1 MRTAGCLPGVQT
13 EQHHTLIHHFPED
26 FVCKEP
32 FHKFTDPFRYAPHR
46 AVAKAARLVI
56 SHIDSTPLLADAFSE
71 GKMLGVLVCSIPED
85 RNTVIPGDPTTV
97 IPGSDRESLRYLA
110 AFSGNVGGRSHIEGF
125 VPPIFDLQDPEGH
138 FKVREAEIT
147 ELNHK
152 IYALSN
158 SEQLITLEAALRKA
172 NEDKVAALADYR
184 MQMAQSRIRREE
196 VRNETSDPHILAG
209 LIKESQFEKAE
220 LKRLKTAWDE
230 KIAEI
235 QSQLQVLRNDI
246 AQLKASRARMSDELQ
261 DWIFRQY
268 IVHDAYG
275 DSSSIADIFAS
286 RGLVPPGGTGEC
298 AAPKLLEYAYRNGL
312 EPLAMGEFWYGKS
325 PNTAVRTHG
334 HFYPSCTSKCGPL
347 LGYMLRGL
355 LAEDIDIL
363 PRNGGGFFE
372 EGESLPEEGELVI
385 EARAEQIPPVSP
397 TFIPSP
403 KIIYEDA
410 DIVVAEKPSGM
421 PSVPTLDGSFSIQ
434 DYLTSALYLCDDC
447 VGEGDGAD
455 DGDRVDGNEGLQ
467 FFGVT
472 AAHRLDMDTSGVM
485 VFAKNRKALT
495 NLHRQFEEHT
505 VRKTYMARISAP
517 DQAFLNT
524 NLLKHSA
531 TNPGHFH
538 DHHEVTRHCEERQRR
553 GNPLYDHA
561 RNVNG
566 TIPLPLSP
574 DYDER
579 PRQKVDFQQG
589 KPSHTD
595 YKVVN
600 ENPDGTTDLLLHPR
614 TGRTHQLRVH
624 CAHTLGLGRPILGD
638 LLYGGWSAHPTHTSA
653 SDSAS
658 TLTSDTASHPT
669 HRLHLHALSITF
681 KHPTTGKELTFT
693 SRELCY

>member
-1 MRTAGCLPGVQT
+1 M
-13 EQHHTLIHHFPED
+13 IHHFPED

-32 FHKFTDPFRYAPHR
+32 FHRFTDPFRYAPHP
-46 AVAKAARLVI
+46 AVAEAARLVI

-85 RNTVIPGDPTTV
+85 RNTVIPGDPATV
-97 IPGSDRESLRYLA
+97 IPGSDRESLHYLA

-125 VPPIFDLQDPEGH
+125 VPPIFDLQDPAGH

-172 NEDKVAALADYR
+172 NEDKEAALADYR

-235 QSQLQVLRNDI
+235 QSQLQVLRDEI
-246 AQLKASRARMSDELQ
+246 VQLKDSRARMSDELQ

-268 IVHDAYG
+268 TVHDAYG

-312 EPLAMGEFWYGKS
+312 KPLAMGEFWYGKS

-355 LAEDIDIL
+355 LAKDIDIL
-363 PRNGGGFFE
+363 PRNVGGFFE

-403 KIIYEDA
+403 KIIYEDG

-421 PSVPTLDGSFSIQ
+421 PSVPTLDGNFSIQ
-434 DYLTSALYLCDDC
+434 DYLTSALYLSDDC

-467 FFGVT
+467 FFGVI

-517 DQAFLNT
+517 DDFRKSIGPETVLPPWPQGEGP
-524 NLLKHSA
+524 A
-531 TNPGHFH
+531 TKSWEGLFPDQCFSGAI
-538 DHHEVTRHCEERQRR
+538 T
-553 GNPLYDHA
+553 
-561 RNVNG
+561 
-566 TIPLPLSP
+566 LPLSP

-600 ENPDGTTDLLLHPR
+600 ENPDGTTDLLLYPR

-638 LLYGGWSAHPTHTSA
+638 LLYGGWSAHPTRTSA

-681 KHPTTGKELTFT
+681 KHPTTGEELTFS

>member
-32 FHKFTDPFRYAPHR
+32 FHRFTDPFRYAPHP
-46 AVAKAARLVI
+46 AVAEAARLVI
-56 SHIDSTPLLADAFSE
+56 SHIDSTPLLAGAFSE

-85 RNTVIPGDPTTV
+85 PATV

-125 VPPIFDLQDPEGH
+125 VPPIFDLLDPEGH

-158 SEQLITLEAALRKA
+158 SEQLITLEAALQKA
-172 NEDKVAALADYR
+172 NEDKEAALADYR

-235 QSQLQVLRNDI
+235 QSQLQVLRDEI
-246 AQLKASRARMSDELQ
+246 VQLKASRARMSDELQ

-312 EPLAMGEFWYGKS
+312 KPLAMGEFWYGKS

-355 LAEDIDIL
+355 LAEEIDIL
-363 PRNGGGFFE
+363 PRNVGGFFE

-397 TFIPSP
+397 AFIPSP
-403 KIIYEDA
+403 IIIYEDG

-434 DYLTSALYLCDDC
+434 DYLTSALYLSDDC
-447 VGEGDGAD
+447 VGEGDGTD

-517 DQAFLNT
+517 DDFRKSIGPETMLPPCPQGEGP
-524 NLLKHSA
+524 A
-531 TNPGHFH
+531 TKSWEGLFPDQCFSGAI
-538 DHHEVTRHCEERQRR
+538 T
-553 GNPLYDHA
+553 
-561 RNVNG
+561 
-566 TIPLPLSP
+566 LPLSP

-600 ENPDGTTDLLLHPR
+600 ENPDGTTDLLLYPR

-638 LLYGGWSAHPTHTSA
+638 LLYGGWSAHPTSSSA

-681 KHPTTGKELTFT
+681 KHPTTGEELTFT

>member
-1 MRTAGCLPGVQT
+1 M
-13 EQHHTLIHHFPED
+13 IHHFPED

-32 FHKFTDPFRYAPHR
+32 FHRFTDPFRYAPHP
-46 AVAKAARLVI
+46 AVAEAARLVI

-85 RNTVIPGDPTTV
+85 RNTVIPGDPATV
-97 IPGSDRESLRYLA
+97 IPGSDRESLHYLA

-125 VPPIFDLQDPEGH
+125 VPPIFDLQDPAGH

-172 NEDKVAALADYR
+172 NEDKEAALADYR

-235 QSQLQVLRNDI
+235 QSQLQVLRDEI
-246 AQLKASRARMSDELQ
+246 VQLKDSRARMSDELQ

-268 IVHDAYG
+268 TVHDAYG

-312 EPLAMGEFWYGKS
+312 KPLAMGEFWYGKS

-385 EARAEQIPPVSP
+385 EAREEQIPPVSP

-403 KIIYEDA
+403 KIIYEDG

-421 PSVPTLDGSFSIQ
+421 PSVPTLDGNFSIQ
-434 DYLTSALYLCDDC
+434 DYLTSALYLSDDC

-467 FFGVT
+467 FFGVI

-517 DQAFLNT
+517 DDFRKSIGPETVLPPWPQGEGP
-524 NLLKHSA
+524 A
-531 TNPGHFH
+531 TKSWEGLFPDQCFSGAI
-538 DHHEVTRHCEERQRR
+538 T
-553 GNPLYDHA
+553 
-561 RNVNG
+561 
-566 TIPLPLSP
+566 LPLSP

-600 ENPDGTTDLLLHPR
+600 ENPDGTTDLLLYPR

-638 LLYGGWSAHPTHTSA
+638 LLYGGWSAHPTRTSA

-681 KHPTTGKELTFT
+681 KHPTTGEELTFS